1 MLGITLGNR
10 YSIIRHLGGGGFAQ
24 TYLAEDKQ
32 LPGNH
37 LCVVKQLKPQATDP
51 ETLRVARRLFD
62 TEAQVL
68 YKLGNHDRI
77 PRLFAFFEEN
87 QEFYLVQEF
96 IDGYDLSGEI
106 IPGHPWSE
114 AKVFQLLQ

>member
-51 ETLRVARRLFD
+51 ETLQVARRLFD

-77 PRLFAFFEEN
+77 PRLIVFF
-87 QEFYLVQEF
+87 
-96 IDGYDLSGEI
+96 
-106 IPGHPWSE
+106 
-114 AKVFQLLQ
+114 